1 MKNSHG
7 FSLVEVLVVIAFI
20 GIMTGVLFVSLSG
33 KRTET
38 SLKSAAREVAAAVR
52 TAQNSALTGVKTGV
66 PDGRSLCRYE
76 IKNTNASRY
85 EILLHYSN
93 GGNCNR
99 QSSLG
104 VFSLKNGVSFSGG
117 NAKAHYSTELYIFRA
132 FGYNQCSKRK
142 GGLEWEM
149 RSGAAHRPGADAAH
163 QPAGGPVHAVPAR
176 TAERR
181 K

>member
-117 NAKAHYSTELYIFRA
+117 NWSVLFGVPRGDVLSGSQSAIGLTKSGSSFSVCVPSSGSITEKVS
-132 FGYNQCSKRK
+132 C
-142 GGLEWEM
+142 
-149 RSGAAHRPGADAAH
+149 P
-163 QPAGGPVHAVPAR
+163 
-176 TAERR
+176 
-181 K
+181 

>member
-66 PDGRSLCRYE
+66 PDGRSLCRYDIE
-76 IKNTNASRY
+76 RTSASTY
-85 EILLHYSN
+85 EIFVRYSQNN
-93 GGNCNR
+93 GSCPGNNNDR
-99 QSSLG
+99 SSLG
-104 VFSLKNGVSFSGG
+104 RFSLKNGVSFSGG
-117 NAKAHYSTELYIFRA
+117 NWSVLFDVPRGNVSATASIGLTKSGSSFSVCVPSSGSITEKVS
-132 FGYNQCSKRK
+132 C
-142 GGLEWEM
+142 
-149 RSGAAHRPGADAAH
+149 P
-163 QPAGGPVHAVPAR
+163 
-176 TAERR
+176 
-181 K
+181 